1 MSEFQKK
8 FDALLDKYTELL
20 IGDTSDEKKEMVTQ
34 YALYTFIA
42 KNMPALVKHWNSL
55 HPDGKEEMKKIVGEI
70 KTLNEAHRE
79 ELNRNKKDE

>member
-1 MSEFQKK
+1 MSEFPKQ

-20 IGDTSDEKKEMVTQ
+20 VGETSPENKEMVSQ

-55 HPDGKEEMKKIVGEI
+55 YPDGKEEMKKIVGEI
-70 KTLNEAHRE
+70 KELNEAHRE
-79 ELNRNKKDE
+79 EMNRRKREE